1 MSSSLLKKR
10 RFLPYFITQ
19 FLGAFNDNIFKNTL
33 LLLVAFA
40 AVDTLPVSSDI
51 FINLAAGLFILPFF
65 LFSAT
70 AGVLAD
76 NYEKSKLIRIIKM
89 AEVII
94 MLLAAI
100 GFLFHSY
107 LSLLI
112 LLFLMGTQ
120 SAFFGPVKYALLPQ
134 HLKAGE
140 LVSGNALVET
150 GTFLAILFG
159 TIGAGFI
166 AGSGHAEVI
175 AAVMVIIF
183 AILGFIAS
191 NKIPAAPAE
200 KSHQPFQWQPITQ
213 TQRTLAIA
221 KQNNHI
227 YLSILAISWFW
238 FLGACY
244 LTQFP
249 NFTKHYLLGNQASVS
264 LLLTL
269 FSVGIAVGS
278 LLCARLS
285 RHQVNLKLVLLGGAL
300 ISVCSFLLG
309 FSTPSAITTS
319 IITPSSSLWAFIAQP
334 SLWGV
339 FISLFGLGISGG
351 LFIVP
356 LYTQMQILAQPN
368 QRAQVIAAN
377 NIYNAIF
384 MVASALIS
392 IICLAMLNLSIPD
405 FFELLAACN
414 AVVIFLLWYKA
425 ASVA

>member
-1 MSSSLLKKR
+1 MSSDLLTKR

-33 LLLVAFA
+33 LLFIAFA
-40 AVDTLPVSSDI
+40 ASNTLPVSSNT

-65 LFSAT
+65 LFSAA

-76 NYEKSKLIRIIKM
+76 RYEKSKLIRIIKL
-89 AEVII
+89 AEVVI

-100 GFLFHSY
+100 GFLYQSY
-107 LSLLI
+107 LTLLI

-134 HLKAGE
+134 HLKEKE

-150 GTFLAILFG
+150 GTFLAILLG

-166 AGSGHAEVI
+166 AESEHATTL
-175 AAVMVIIF
+175 AATMVVLF
-183 AILGFIAS
+183 SVLGFMAS
-191 NKIPAAPAE
+191 RFIPNAPTE
-200 KSHQPFQWQPITQ
+200 SSQHDFCWQPIKQ
-213 TQRTLAIA
+213 TKQTFIIA
-221 KQNNHI
+221 KQDSHI
-227 YLSILAISWFW
+227 YLSIIAISWFW

-249 NFTKHYLLGNQASVS
+249 NFTKVHLLGNQTGVS

-278 LLCARLS
+278 LLCAKLSNQQVRLS
-285 RHQVNLKLVLLGGAL
+285 LVIWGGIL
-300 ISVCSFLLG
+300 ISIFSFLLG
-309 FSTPSAITTS
+309 ATTP
-319 IITPSSSLWAFIAQP
+319 AFIAPSNSLWEFISNP
-334 SLWGV
+334 SLWLV
-339 FISLFGLGISGG
+339 FASLFGLGVSGG

-356 LYTQMQILAQPN
+356 LYTQMQVLAQPH

-384 MVASALIS
+384 MVGSAVIS
-392 IICLAMLNLSIPD
+392 IICLSLLHLSIPN
-405 FFELLAACN
+405 FFELLALFN
-414 AVVIFLLWYKA
+414 ALVILLIYRKIKH
-425 ASVA
+425 

>member
-1 MSSSLLKKR
+1 MSSSLLSKR

-33 LLLVAFA
+33 LLFVAFA
-40 AVDTLPVSSDI
+40 ASNTLPVSSNT

-76 NYEKSKLIRIIKM
+76 LYEKSKLIRIVKL
-89 AEVII
+89 AEIVI

-100 GFLFHSY
+100 GFLYQSY
-107 LSLLI
+107 LTLLI

-134 HLKAGE
+134 HLKEKE

-150 GTFLAILFG
+150 GTFLAILLG

-166 AGSGHAEVI
+166 AESEQAQTL
-175 AAVMVIIF
+175 AAGMVILF
-183 AILGFIAS
+183 SVLGFIAS
-191 NKIPAAPAE
+191 LFIPNAPAV
-200 KSHQPFQWQPITQ
+200 SIQHGFLWQPIKQ
-213 TQRTLAIA
+213 TKQTLIIA
-221 KQNNHI
+221 KQDNHI
-227 YLSILAISWFW
+227 YLSIIAISWFW

-249 NFTKHYLLGNQASVS
+249 NFTKLYLFGNQTSVS

-269 FSVGIAVGS
+269 FSVGIAIGS
-278 LLCARLS
+278 LLCVKLSGHQVRLS
-285 RHQVNLKLVLLGGAL
+285 LVIWGGAL
-300 ISVCSFLLG
+300 ISIFSLLLG
-309 FSTPSAITTS
+309 ATTPEFIP
-319 IITPSSSLWAFIAQP
+319 PSNSLWEFISNP
-334 SLWGV
+334 SLWLV
-339 FISLFGLGISGG
+339 FASLLGLGISGG

-356 LYTQMQILAQPN
+356 LYTQMQVLAPPH

-384 MVASALIS
+384 MVASAVIS
-392 IICLAMLNLSIPD
+392 IICLSLFHLSIPS
-405 FFELLAACN
+405 FFELLALLN
-414 AVVIFLLWYKA
+414 AFVILLIYKKIKH
-425 ASVA
+425 